1 MKKALTL
8 LVVIC
13 MFSGSVAFA
22 QELGNQAMLIKQGQ
36 FDVGFQW
43 NSVFK
48 QGFEDYNYCF

>member
-48 QGFEDYNYCF
+48 QGFENYNYCF